1 MSRKV
6 NEYEE
11 RGNEIW
17 GTQTDHA
24 PRRQI
29 ITGCY
34 KRKKHR
40 NWRRAGAQFRTQLAS
55 TALQKKGTPLAQTA
69 FCTPQRLST
78 IRTDFCPHTNWQI
91 CPPLLK
97 ASSTHPVIT
106 TCAHNTKQTSEAT
119 TTSTNNTPT
128 TSKQNAKAKQ
138 PLLATAAFAF
148 RHPWRWWSSTFKAD
162 RLPAQPP
169 TKGSNIDDPK

>member
-1 MSRKV
+1 MRNADRSCTQETDHHRVLQEKEAQELSRKSRSTV
-6 NEYEE
+6 SDAGWPQLHY
-11 RGNEIW
+11 
-17 GTQTDHA
+17 
-24 PRRQI
+24 RRRELHLHKQ
-29 ITGCY
+29 
-34 KRKKHR
+34 
-40 NWRRAGAQFRTQLAS
+40 
-55 TALQKKGTPLAQTA
+55 P
-69 FCTPQRLST
+69 CTPQRLST

-138 PLLATAAFAF
+138 PLLATCGFCV
-148 RHPWRWWSSTFKAD
+148 SSSLKMMEFH
-162 RLPAQPP
+162 LQ
-169 TKGSNIDDPK
+169 G